1 MFVRLTRGIRRMFV
15 FTALSGMILTPI
27 YHIQS
32 QKLEESAFEKPS
44 DAKYPTENEVIGVD
58 GDYTVTAANTVLNRY
73 TALAANVSAGATSF
87 QVANVSA
94 LDSPIP
100 QLGPLAPGDLLM
112 LIQMQ
117 GASINSTDSVN
128 YGSVTALNGAGN
140 YELVTV
146 GSIDIFTNTITING
160 EGCITGLRKSYTTNG
175 RTQVIRV
182 PQFQNLTINTGASI
196 VAPAWNGTLGG
207 VVALQVS
214 RFLTINGSIS
224 ATGLGFRG
232 GALDNSSNIPGTAI
246 YRSTNAGD
254 GAEKGEGIAGDPS
267 SYPNGRYG
275 RGAPAN
281 AGGGGNAH
289 NSGGGGGANGNNG
302 NTWTGQGVMPNTPA
316 SAWALDPG
324 YIAAGG
330 FTNSSGGGRGGYT
343 YSANNRDATSTG
355 PGNTLWGGDNRQER
369 GGLGGRPVNNDP
381 AGTLFMGGGGGAG
394 DANNSAGGAGG
405 NGGGI
410 IWLQAGTISGTGS
423 ITSNGNS
430 GSNTTGGGNDAPGGG
445 GAGGTI
451 VVSSFAL
458 AGVTIT
464 ANGGTGG
471 NQIISSNEAEGP
483 GGGGGGGYIA
493 IRTGSPSRSANGG
506 VGGNTDSTS
515 LTEFPRNGSTNGA
528 SGVANATVSTL
539 PICVSPSAGPT
550 TVVGQVVDAYGR
562 AIGRARLTLI
572 DGNGNIQVAISN
584 AFGYFKFAPI
594 PSGSTA
600 TLTVSHKGYTFA
612 SPTQIIETRDSIAE
626 ILFIAD

>member
-44 DAKYPTENEVIGVD
+44 DAKYPKENEVIGVD
-58 GDYTVTAANTVLNRY
+58 GDYTVTAANTILNRY

-160 EGCITGLRKSYTTNG
+160 EGCITGLRKSYTTTG

-182 PQFQNLTINTGASI
+182 PQFQNLTINSGASV
-196 VAPAWNGTLGG
+196 VAPAWDGTLGG
-207 VVALQVS
+207 VIAIQVS

-232 GALDNSSNIPGTAI
+232 GAVDNASVLPGVAI

-254 GAEKGEGIAGDPS
+254 GAEKGEGIAGNPS
-267 SYPNGRYG
+267 LYPNGRYG

-343 YSANNRDATSTG
+343 YSANNADANSAG
-355 PGNTLWGGDNRQER
+355 PGNTAWGGDNRQER

-458 AGVTIT
+458 AGVSIT

-471 NQIISSNEAEGP
+471 DQIISGNEAEGP

-493 IRTGSPSRSANGG
+493 IRTGSPFRSANGG
-506 VGGNTDSTS
+506 VGGTTNSTS